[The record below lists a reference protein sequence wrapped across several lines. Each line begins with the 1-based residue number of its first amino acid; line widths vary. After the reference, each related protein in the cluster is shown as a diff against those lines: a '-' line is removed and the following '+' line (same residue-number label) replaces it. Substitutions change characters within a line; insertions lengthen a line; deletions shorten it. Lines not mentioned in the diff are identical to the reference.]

1 MRLEHWLYTVR
12 LRLRSL
18 FRSAQADQELDDE
31 LRDHLER
38 KTAEYVAK
46 GMAPEEARRR
56 ARLDLGGVEKVK
68 EECRDARRVNWIQ
81 DLIQDLRYG
90 LRMLRKSSGFAATAI
105 FTLALGIG
113 ANTAIFSILDAAI
126 LKPLPVKDPHSL
138 LIVEWINPT
147 FPEGVG
153 NINGDFHR
161 ISAGRFQGSSIS
173 ANLYRKLAQEQ
184 MVFTA
189 LVGIADPNSVAI
201 MVDGHPA
208 EQVSLQYVSG
218 NFFQGLNVLPVVGR
232 PFLGQEDRAGQEP
245 VLIVSYRFWTER
257 LARDQNLLKHK
268 VRINDVPARIVGVA
282 PPGFFGLQAGQ
293 WTDVYTPLSMR
304 VAFSPTTRD
313 KVARGEDDRDWWVRQ
328 VGRLKPS
335 ISKADATAQ
344 IAGQFRAVAAQHLN
358 VDASKVPELIT
369 LLGRRGFDSL
379 NARDASALWILM
391 LLVGVLLLIVC
402 ANVANL
408 LLSRSVARQRESAV
422 RLALGATRGRM
433 FRQHLAESGLLGF
446 LGGAAGLALGY
457 VLSQSV
463 HLLFESGRDASSMF
477 NLRLDARIL
486 GFTAS
491 LSILTAL
498 FFGSVPAL
506 QAAGAELNDALK
518 SQARSVMGRRLQL
531 PALLVSTQIALCL
544 TALVAAGLLGRSLK
558 NLKWTDVGFDRE
570 NLAYASINP
579 AQAGY
584 PAERLWPYVDR
595 VRDEI
600 ARMPGVLQVSTV
612 GHRPMSSGG
621 ELSRV
626 SIPGRSLRID
636 KGVVAPEQ
644 AATVNWIGE
653 GFFET
658 LRIPMLA
665 GRTID
670 RRDIRADGEAVV
682 VDERFAKHFFPNE
695 NPLGRRFGFNPN
707 DNVRYE
713 IVGVVQDSRYNSLR
727 DEQAP
732 AVYEPFSP
740 DPRGA
745 IHFVIRASV
754 DSQRLEEAARQVIA
768 SVDPTVPLTQFRTQ
782 NELIDRLLSTE
793 RLLAVMSG
801 AFGLVALTLAAVGI
815 GGVLAYAVARRTNEI
830 GIRMALG
837 AAPGDVTRMVLR
849 DSISMAV
856 LGILAGLPGAY
867 AIGKVLRAT
876 LFHLQPLDPWTAFL
890 SFFVLIVVALL
901 AGWLPAQRAVRIDP
915 MVALRYD

>member
-1 MRLEHWLYTVR
+1 MRPEHWLYTIP

-18 FRSAQADQELDDE
+18 FRWAQADQELDDE

-38 KTAEYVAK
+38 KTEEYVAQ
-46 GMAPEEARRR
+46 GMTQEEARRR
-56 ARLDLGGVEKVK
+56 ARLDLGGLEQTKEK
-68 EECRDARRVNWIQ
+68 CRDARSVNWIQ
-81 DLIQDLRYG
+81 DLIQDLRFG
-90 LRMLRKSSGFAATAI
+90 LRMLRKSPGFTATAL

-126 LKPLPVKDPHSL
+126 LKPLPVIDPDSL
-138 LIVEWINPT
+138 LIVEWINPE
-147 FPEGVG
+147 FPAGVG

-161 ISAGRFQGSSIS
+161 ISAGRFQGSSIG

-184 MVFTA
+184 TVFAA
-189 LVGIADPNSVAI
+189 LVGIADPNPAAI
-201 MVDGHPA
+201 VVDGQPA

-232 PFLGQEDRAGQEP
+232 PFLGQEDRVGQEP
-245 VLIVSYRFWTER
+245 VLVVSYRFWTER

-268 VRINDVPARIVGVA
+268 VRINNTPARIVGVA
-282 PPGFFGLQAGQ
+282 PPGFFGLRAGQ
-293 WTDVYTPLSMR
+293 WTDAYAPLAMR
-304 VAFSPTTRD
+304 VALSPTAGD
-313 KVARGEDDRDWWVRQ
+313 KVARGEDDGDWWVRQ

-335 ISKADATAQ
+335 ISKADATAD
-344 IAGQFRAVAAQHLN
+344 IAGRFRALAAQNLN

-369 LLGRRGFDSL
+369 LPGRRGFESL
-379 NARDASALWILM
+379 NPTEASALWILT

-422 RLALGATRGRM
+422 RLALGATRGRVL
-433 FRQHLAESGLLGF
+433 RQHLVESGLLGF
-446 LGGAAGLALGY
+446 LGGAAGLTLGS
-457 VLSQSV
+457 VLAQSV

-477 NLRLDARIL
+477 DLRSDARVL

-498 FFGSVPAL
+498 LCGSVPAL

-518 SQARSVMGRRLQL
+518 SQARSVMGRRLRL

-570 NLAYASINP
+570 KLAYASINP
-579 AQAGY
+579 GQAGY
-584 PAERLWPYVDR
+584 PAERLRPYVDR

-600 ARMPGVLQVSTV
+600 ARLPGVLHVSTV

-626 SIPGRSLRID
+626 SIPGRSFRID
-636 KGVVAPEQ
+636 NGVVAPEQ
-644 AATVNWIGE
+644 AATVNWVGE
-653 GFFET
+653 GFLET
-658 LRIPMLA
+658 LGIPLLA

-670 RRDIRADGEAVV
+670 RRDIRADDEAVV

-707 DNVRYE
+707 DNARYE

-727 DEQAP
+727 DEQVP

-754 DSQRLEEAARQVIA
+754 DSQGLEEAARQVIA
-768 SVDPTVPLTQFRTQ
+768 SADPAVPLTQFRTQ
-782 NELIDRLLSTE
+782 NELIDRLLRTE

-815 GGVLAYAVARRTNEI
+815 GGVLAYVVARRTNEI

-837 AAPGDVTRMVLR
+837 AAAGDVIRMVLR
-849 DSISMAV
+849 DSVSMAV

-867 AIGKVLRAT
+867 AIGKALKAT

-890 SFFVLIVVALL
+890 SFFALIVVALL

-915 MVALRYD
+915 MAALRYE